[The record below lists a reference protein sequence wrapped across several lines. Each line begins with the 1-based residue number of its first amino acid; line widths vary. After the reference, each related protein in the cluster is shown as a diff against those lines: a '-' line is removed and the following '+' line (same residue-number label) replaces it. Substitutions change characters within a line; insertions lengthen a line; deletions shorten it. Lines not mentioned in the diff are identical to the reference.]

1 MIGVMF
7 VHRVEWGEAAMLTW
21 RLIDDKFQRHIP
33 AKLIMVRAVV
43 LKTGP
48 ELLAGDVHDTHLAF
62 IAREIFSVGLRIDE
76 RRTVGDGAAIG
87 EALKELFLRAE
98 IVFVTGGLGPTSD
111 DITRDVMADLLG
123 LKVQEDAELL
133 ASLKERLKVRGIK
146 WVESIA
152 RQAQIPDGARI
163 LPNENGS
170 APGLYLKANINP
182 KISSPHIFLLPG
194 PPRELQPM
202 FRTHTM
208 SILRSIVKGP
218 PKFERRFYKIA
229 VMGESVIEEKIG
241 KKILAIPGVE
251 LGYCARPGE
260 VDVRMIGERAALDEA
275 DKIVRAELDD
285 VIFTADDKM
294 LEEVLVKL
302 LTQKK
307 QTLAIAESCTG
318 GLLANR
324 ITNVPGSS
332 AVLLAG
338 YVCYA
343 NEAKIDI
350 LGVDPQLIDEHGAV
364 SEEVARAMA
373 EGARK
378 RARSTYAL
386 STTGVAGPDGGSEE
400 KPVGTVYVALADGK
414 ETKVRKL
421 FFPSDRETFKQLV
434 AQFAFEMLR
443 RKLKE

>member
-1 MIGVMF
+1 M
-7 VHRVEWGEAAMLTW
+7 
-21 RLIDDKFQRHIP
+21 
-33 AKLIMVRAVV
+33 RAF
-43 LKTGP
+43 LLNTGT
-48 ELLAGDVHDTHLAF
+48 ELLAGDVQDTHLAF
-62 IAREIFSVGLRIDE
+62 IAREIFPLGLRIEE

-87 EALKELFLRAE
+87 ETLKELFPRAE
-98 IVFVTGGLGPTSD
+98 IIFVTGGLGPTSD
-111 DITRDVMADLLG
+111 DITRDVTAELLG
-123 LKVQEDAELL
+123 LKLEENAELL
-133 ASLKERLKVRGIK
+133 ESLKRRLKVRGIK
-146 WVESIA
+146 WVSSIA
-152 RQAQIPDGARI
+152 RQVQVPEGAQI

-170 APGLYLKANINP
+170 ASGLYLKAKINP
-182 KISSPHIFLLPG
+182 KIASPHVFLLPG

-202 FRTHTM
+202 FRDHAM

-218 PKFERRFYKIA
+218 PPIQRRFYKIA
-229 VMGESVIEEKIG
+229 VMGESVIEERIG
-241 KKILAIPGVE
+241 KKILAIPGIE

-260 VDVRMIGERAALDEA
+260 VDVRIIGEPAALEQA
-275 DKIVRAELDD
+275 DKIVRAELGDVVFTDD
-285 VIFTADDKM
+285 DRT

-302 LTQKK
+302 LTNKK

-324 ITNVPGSS
+324 ITNVSGSS

-350 LGVDPQLIDEHGAV
+350 LGVDPQLVEKHGAV

-386 STTGVAGPDGGSEE
+386 ATTGIAGPDGGSPE
-400 KPVGTVYVALADGK
+400 KPVGTVYVALASDR

-443 RKLKE
+443 QQLI

>member
-1 MIGVMF
+1 M
-7 VHRVEWGEAAMLTW
+7 R
-21 RLIDDKFQRHIP
+21 
-33 AKLIMVRAVV
+33 VV
-43 LKTGP
+43 LLNTGT

-62 IAREIFSVGLRIDE
+62 IAREIFALGLRIDE
-76 RRTVGDGAAIG
+76 RRTVGDGAVIA
-87 EALKELFLRAE
+87 ETLKELFPRAE
-98 IVFVTGGLGPTSD
+98 IIFVTGGLGPTSD
-111 DITRDVMADLLG
+111 DITRDVTADLLG
-123 LKVQEDAELL
+123 LKLEENAELL
-133 ASLKERLKVRGIK
+133 ASLKKRLRVRGIK

-152 RQAQIPDGARI
+152 RQAQVPQGAQI

-170 APGLYLKANINP
+170 ASGLYLKANINP
-182 KISSPHIFLLPG
+182 NFRTAVRTRTALGSQTGEQSGASTRRTPKFSTPHIFLLPG

-202 FRTHTM
+202 FREYAM

-218 PKFERRFYKIA
+218 PAVERRFYKIA
-229 VMGESVIEEKIG
+229 VTGESVIEEKIG

-251 LGYCARPGE
+251 IGYCARPGE
-260 VDVRMIGERAALDEA
+260 VDVRIIGERTALDAA
-275 DKIVRAELDD
+275 DKIVRAELGE
-285 VIFTADDKM
+285 VIFTAGDET
-294 LEEVLVKL
+294 LEQVLVQL
-302 LTQKK
+302 LTKEK

-338 YVCYA
+338 YVVYA

-350 LGVDPQLIDEHGAV
+350 LGVDPRLIEQHGAV

-378 RARSTYAL
+378 RAGSTYAL
-386 STTGVAGPDGGSEE
+386 ATTGIAGPDGGSEE
-400 KPVGTVYVALADGK
+400 KPVGTVYVALAGEK

-434 AQFAFEMLR
+434 AQVGFEMLR
-443 RKLKE
+443 RRLRGV

>member
-1 MIGVMF
+1 M
-7 VHRVEWGEAAMLTW
+7 RT
-21 RLIDDKFQRHIP
+21 
-33 AKLIMVRAVV
+33 V
-43 LKTGP
+43 LLNTGT

-62 IAREIFSVGLRIDE
+62 IAREIFAVGLRIDE
-76 RRTVGDGAAIG
+76 RRTVGDGAVIG
-87 EALKELFLRAE
+87 ETLKELFPRAE

-111 DITRDVMADLLG
+111 DITRDVVADLLG
-123 LKVQEDAELL
+123 LKLEENAELL
-133 ASLKERLKVRGIK
+133 ASLKKRLRVRGIK

-152 RQAQIPDGARI
+152 RQAQVPEGAKI

-170 APGLYLKANINP
+170 ASGLYLRASINP
-182 KISSPHIFLLPG
+182 QIPSPHVFLLPG

-202 FRTHTM
+202 FREHAM

-218 PKFERRFYKIA
+218 PAVERRFYKIA

-241 KKILAIPGVE
+241 KKILAIPGVD

-260 VDVRMIGERAALDEA
+260 VDVRIIGERSVLDQA
-275 DKIVRAELDD
+275 DKVVRAELGK
-285 VIFTADDKM
+285 VIFAAGDET
-294 LEEVLVKL
+294 LEQVLIEVLTK
-302 LTQKK
+302 KK
-307 QTLAIAESCTG
+307 QTLAVAESCTG

-350 LGVDPQLIDEHGAV
+350 LGVDPKLIEKYGAV
-364 SEEVARAMA
+364 SKEVARAMA

-378 RARSTYAL
+378 RAGSSYAL
-386 STTGVAGPDGGSEE
+386 ATTGIAGPDGGSKE
-400 KPVGTVYVALADGK
+400 KPVGTVYAALADEK

-434 AQFAFEMLR
+434 AQVAFEMLR
-443 RKLKE
+443 RKLI

>member
-1 MIGVMF
+1 M
-7 VHRVEWGEAAMLTW
+7 R
-21 RLIDDKFQRHIP
+21 
-33 AKLIMVRAVV
+33 VV
-43 LKTGP
+43 LLNTGT

-62 IAREIFSVGLRIDE
+62 IAREIFAIGLRIDE

-87 EALKELFLRAE
+87 ETLKELFPRAE

-111 DITRDVMADLLG
+111 DITRDVLAELLG
-123 LKVQEDAELL
+123 LKLEENADLL
-133 ASLKERLKVRGIK
+133 ASLKERLRVRGIK

-152 RQAQIPDGARI
+152 RQAQVPQGAQI

-170 APGLYLKANINP
+170 ASGLYLKANINSAFP
-182 KISSPHIFLLPG
+182 SPYIFLLPG
-194 PPRELQPM
+194 PPRELQPI
-202 FRTHTM
+202 FREHAM

-218 PKFERRFYKIA
+218 PAVERRFYKIA

-260 VDVRMIGERAALDEA
+260 VDVRIIGRRSALDQA
-275 DKIVRAELDD
+275 DQIVRTELGE
-285 VIFTADDKM
+285 VIFTAGDET
-294 LEEVLVKL
+294 LEQVLVEL
-302 LTQKK
+302 LTKKK

-350 LGVDPQLIDEHGAV
+350 LGIDPRLIEKHGAV
-364 SEEVARAMA
+364 SDEVARAMA

-378 RARSTYAL
+378 RARSTYGLA
-386 STTGVAGPDGGSEE
+386 TTGIAGPDGGSTE
-400 KPVGTVYVALADGK
+400 KLVGTVYVALASET

-434 AQFAFEMLR
+434 AQVAFEMLR
-443 RKLKE
+443 KKLI